1 MGFLFRLIVHIL
13 ISAVVFYVLDQ
24 YVFPGSFSIEG
35 SDLMRYV
42 WVALLFGLLNTFIK
56 PLLKLFMLPVQML
69 TLGAAGLAIN
79 GILVALLAFGLNAL
93 ELQSASVVV
102 DHWFTYFVV
111 GIVLGLTNTIIHWFS

>member
-1 MGFLFRLIVHIL
+1 MGFIFRLIVHIL

-42 WVALLFGLLNTFIK
+42 WVALFFGLLNTFIK

-69 TLGAAGLAIN
+69 TLGVAGLAVN

-93 ELQSASVVV
+93 EFQSASVVV
-102 DHWFTYFVV
+102 DHWFTYFIV
-111 GIVLGLTNTIIHWFS
+111 GIVLGVTNTIIHWFS

>member
-93 ELQSASVVV
+93 ELQSVSVVV

>member
-56 PLLKLFMLPVQML
+56 PLLKLFMLPVQVL

>member
-13 ISAVVFYVLDQ
+13 ISAVVFFVLDQ

-111 GIVLGLTNTIIHWFS
+111 GIVLGITNTIIHWFS